1 MKLKE
6 LISED
11 KPREKL
17 FKKGAEYL
25 TDSELLAIIL
35 RTGNK
40 SESVTEL
47 SNRILKRIGGV
58 KNLKNMTINTLTQ
71 IEGIKLGKA
80 SSILASFELAKRAL
94 KNDEPIKFKNTIDM
108 YNYIKNDFLYELQE
122 KFIILL
128 FDKQFKLIKKCEV
141 FKGTID
147 AVNVYPREIF
157 KEALKENASF
167 IVLAHNHPGGEVM
180 PSIQDDEITKILVK
194 NGQLIGIKVIDH
206 LIVTPNSYF
215 SYYENAKKKQI
226 SSINL

>member
-11 KPREKL
+11 KPREKIL
-17 FKKGAEYL
+17 KKGAEYL

-194 NGQLIGIKVIDH
+194 NGQLIGIKVVDH

-215 SYYENAKKKQI
+215 SYYENAQKNK
-226 SSINL
+226 LVA

>member
-1 MKLKE
+1 ME
-6 LISED
+6 
-11 KPREKL
+11 
-17 FKKGAEYL
+17 
-25 TDSELLAIIL
+25 
-35 RTGNK
+35 
-40 SESVTEL
+40 
-47 SNRILKRIGGV
+47 NRILKRIGGV

-180 PSIQDDEITKILVK
+180 PSIQDDETTKILVK
-194 NGQLIGIKVIDH
+194 NGQLIGIKVVDH
-206 LIVTPNSYF
+206 LIVTQNSYF
-215 SYYENAKKKQI
+215 SYYENAQKNK
-226 SSINL
+226 LVA

>member
-17 FKKGAEYL
+17 LKKGAEYL

-40 SESVTEL
+40 SESVTKL

-58 KNLKNMTINTLTQ
+58 KNLKNMTINTLTK

-215 SYYENAKKKQI
+215 SYYENAQKNK
-226 SSINL
+226 LVT

>member
-6 LISED
+6 LINED

-17 FKKGAEYL
+17 LKKGAEYL

-147 AVNVYPREIF
+147 AVNGYPREIF

-215 SYYENAKKKQI
+215 SYYENAKKNK
-226 SSINL
+226 LVA

>member
-11 KPREKL
+11 KPSEKL
-17 FKKGAEYL
+17 LKKGAEYL

-40 SESVTEL
+40 SESVNEL

-94 KNDEPIKFKNTIDM
+94 KNDVPIKFKNTIDM

-180 PSIQDDEITKILVK
+180 PSIQDDETTKILVK
-194 NGQLIGIKVIDH
+194 NGQLIGIKVVDH
-206 LIVTPNSYF
+206 LIVTQNSYF
-215 SYYENAKKKQI
+215 SYYENAQKNK
-226 SSINL
+226 LVA

>member
-17 FKKGAEYL
+17 LKKGADYL

-94 KNDEPIKFKNTIDM
+94 KNDEPIKFKNAIDM

-194 NGQLIGIKVIDH
+194 NGQLIGIKVVDH

-215 SYYENAKKKQI
+215 SYYENAQKNK
-226 SSINL
+226 LVA

>member
-17 FKKGAEYL
+17 LKKGAEYL

-35 RTGNK
+35 RTRNK

-215 SYYENAKKKQI
+215 SYYENAKKNK
-226 SSINL
+226 LVA

>member
-6 LISED
+6 LINED
-11 KPREKL
+11 KPTEKL
-17 FKKGAEYL
+17 LKKGAEYL

-194 NGQLIGIKVIDH
+194 NGQLIGIKVVDH

-215 SYYENAKKKQI
+215 SYYENAQKNK
-226 SSINL
+226 LVA

>member
-17 FKKGAEYL
+17 LKKGADYL

-194 NGQLIGIKVIDH
+194 NGQLIGIKVVDH

-215 SYYENAKKKQI
+215 SYYENAKKNK
-226 SSINL
+226 LVA

>member
-6 LISED
+6 LINED

-17 FKKGAEYL
+17 LKKGAEYL

-180 PSIQDDEITKILVK
+180 PSIQDDETTKILVK
-194 NGQLIGIKVIDH
+194 NGQLIGIKVVDH
-206 LIVTPNSYF
+206 LIVTQNSYF
-215 SYYENAKKKQI
+215 SYYENAQKNK
-226 SSINL
+226 LVA

>member
-17 FKKGAEYL
+17 LKKGAEYL

-94 KNDEPIKFKNTIDM
+94 KNDQPIKFKNTIDM

-147 AVNVYPREIF
+147 AVIVYPREIF

-215 SYYENAKKKQI
+215 SYYENAKKNKLI
-226 SSINL
+226 A

>member
-6 LISED
+6 LINED

-17 FKKGAEYL
+17 LKKGAEYL

-180 PSIQDDEITKILVK
+180 PSIQDDETTKILVK
-194 NGQLIGIKVIDH
+194 NGQLIGIKVVDH

-215 SYYENAKKKQI
+215 SYYENAQKNK
-226 SSINL
+226 LVA

>member
-17 FKKGAEYL
+17 LKKGAEYL

-194 NGQLIGIKVIDH
+194 NGQLIGIKVVDH
-206 LIVTPNSYF
+206 LIVTQNSYF
-215 SYYENAKKKQI
+215 SYYENAKKNK
-226 SSINL
+226 LVA

>member
-47 SNRILKRIGGV
+47 SNRILKSIGGV
-58 KNLKNMTINTLTQ
+58 KNLKNMTINTLTK

-206 LIVTPNSYF
+206 LIVTQNSYF
-215 SYYENAKKKQI
+215 SYYENAQKNK
-226 SSINL
+226 LVA

>member
-17 FKKGAEYL
+17 LKKGAEYL

-180 PSIQDDEITKILVK
+180 PSIQDDETTKILVK
-194 NGQLIGIKVIDH
+194 NGQLNWIKLVDH
-206 LIVTPNSYF
+206 LIVTQNSYF
-215 SYYENAKKKQI
+215 SYYENAQKNK
-226 SSINL
+226 LVA

>member
-17 FKKGAEYL
+17 LKKGAEYL

-40 SESVTEL
+40 SESVNEL

-180 PSIQDDEITKILVK
+180 PSIQDDETTKILVK
-194 NGQLIGIKVIDH
+194 NGQLIGIKVVDH
-206 LIVTPNSYF
+206 LIVTQNSYF
-215 SYYENAKKKQI
+215 SYYENAQKNK
-226 SSINL
+226 LVA

>member
-17 FKKGAEYL
+17 LKKGAEYL

-58 KNLKNMTINTLTQ
+58 KNLKNMTINTLTK

-108 YNYIKNDFLYELQE
+108 YNYIKNDILYELQE

-215 SYYENAKKKQI
+215 SYYENAKKNK
-226 SSINL
+226 LVA

>member
-17 FKKGAEYL
+17 LKKGAEYL

-108 YNYIKNDFLYELQE
+108 YNYIKNYFLYELQE

-180 PSIQDDEITKILVK
+180 PSIQDDETTKILVK
-194 NGQLIGIKVIDH
+194 NGQLIGIKVVDH
-206 LIVTPNSYF
+206 LIVTQNSYF
-215 SYYENAKKKQI
+215 SYYENAQKNK
-226 SSINL
+226 LVA

>member
-17 FKKGAEYL
+17 LKKGAEYL

-157 KEALKENASF
+157 KEVLKENASF

-215 SYYENAKKKQI
+215 SYYENAQKNK
-226 SSINL
+226 LVA

>member
-58 KNLKNMTINTLTQ
+58 KNLKNMTINTLTK

-215 SYYENAKKKQI
+215 SYYENAKKNKLI
-226 SSINL
+226 A

>member
-58 KNLKNMTINTLTQ
+58 KNLKNMTINTLSK

-215 SYYENAKKKQI
+215 SYYENAKKNK
-226 SSINL
+226 LVA

>member
-17 FKKGAEYL
+17 LKKGAEYL

-58 KNLKNMTINTLTQ
+58 KNLKNMTINTLTK

-194 NGQLIGIKVIDH
+194 NGQLIGIKVVDH

-215 SYYENAKKKQI
+215 SYYENAQKNK
-226 SSINL
+226 LLA

>member
-17 FKKGAEYL
+17 LKKGADYL

-58 KNLKNMTINTLTQ
+58 KNLKNMTINTLTK

-215 SYYENAKKKQI
+215 SYYENAKKNK
-226 SSINL
+226 LVA

>member
-17 FKKGAEYL
+17 LKKGAEYL

-108 YNYIKNDFLYELQE
+108 YNYIKNDLLYELQE

-180 PSIQDDEITKILVK
+180 PSIQDDETTKILVK
-194 NGQLIGIKVIDH
+194 NGQLIGIKVVDH

-215 SYYENAKKKQI
+215 SYYENAQKNK
-226 SSINL
+226 LVA

>member
-17 FKKGAEYL
+17 LKKGAEYL

-94 KNDEPIKFKNTIDM
+94 KNDKPIKFKNTIDM

-215 SYYENAKKKQI
+215 SYYENAQKNK
-226 SSINL
+226 LVA

>member
-17 FKKGAEYL
+17 LKKGAEYL

-58 KNLKNMTINTLTQ
+58 KNLKNMTINTLTK

-206 LIVTPNSYF
+206 LIVTQNSYF
-215 SYYENAKKKQI
+215 SYYENAQKNK
-226 SSINL
+226 LVA